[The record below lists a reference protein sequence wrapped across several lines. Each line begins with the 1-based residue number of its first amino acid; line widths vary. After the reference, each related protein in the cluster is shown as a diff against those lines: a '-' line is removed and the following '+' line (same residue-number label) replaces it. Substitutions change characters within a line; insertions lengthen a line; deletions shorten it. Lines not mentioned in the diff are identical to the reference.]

1 MKLKKIFKMSYN
13 TNNIDKVL
21 GQRIDSPTTYTPD
34 ILVRE
39 ERQRNRTYLGLQ
51 DESLPFVG
59 YDIWNGY
66 ECSALT
72 DSGLPVTCVAKVV
85 YPCTNK
91 FIVESK
97 SMKLY
102 WNGFNMQPMGKTVK
116 DVLKNIKS
124 TAEKDLSNLLE
135 TDVKVELFS
144 QLLTDRGEE
153 QRDWEESY
161 SPGSPWE
168 VLENIPAAKKMEFK
182 VFNETPDLLKV
193 KKLPFKDVESNFF
206 MSTLLRSNCKIT
218 HQPDSGDI
226 YIYYKGNKTVTKE
239 SLLEWVVS
247 LRNECHFHEEIC
259 EAAYKRLW
267 DALQPD
273 ELLVTCFYA
282 RRGGWDIVPIRASNK
297 ALLNKNLT
305 NPKAYY
311 FKFPRQ

>member
-1 MKLKKIFKMSYN
+1 MN

-21 GQRIDSPTTYTPD
+21 GQRVDSPTTYTPE

-59 YDIWNGY
+59 FDIWNGY

-72 DSGLPVTCVAKVV
+72 ESGLPVTCVAKVV
-85 YPCTNK
+85 YSCSNK
-91 FIVESK
+91 YIVESK

-102 WNGFNMQPMGKTVK
+102 WNGFNMQPMGKNVK
-116 DVLKNIKS
+116 EVLKNIKT
-124 TAEKDLSNLLE
+124 TAEKDLSALLE
-135 TDVKVELFS
+135 TEVKVELYS
-144 QLLTDRGEE
+144 QLLEN
-153 QRDWEESY
+153 RDEAQNNWAGSY
-161 SPGSPWE
+161 TPSNPWE
-168 VLENIPAAKKMEFK
+168 VLENIPAAKKMKFT

-193 KKLPFKDVESNFF
+193 EDNIGAKHY
-206 MSTLLRSNCKIT
+206 MSSLLRSNCKIT

-226 YIYYKGNKTVTKE
+226 YIYYSGNKSVTEE

-247 LRNECHFHEEIC
+247 FRNECHFHEEIC

-267 DALQPD
+267 DALQPK

-282 RRGGWDIVPIRASNK
+282 RRGGWDIVPTRASNK
-297 ALLNKNLT
+297 KLLDKNLI
-305 NPKAYY
+305 NPKSYY

>member
-1 MKLKKIFKMSYN
+1 MN

-21 GQRIDSPTTYTPD
+21 GQRVDSPTTYTPE

-59 YDIWNGY
+59 FDIWNGY

-72 DSGLPVTCVAKVV
+72 ESGLPVTCVAKVV

-91 FIVESK
+91 YIVESK

-116 DVLKNIKS
+116 EVLKNIKT
-124 TAEKDLSNLLE
+124 TAEKDLSALLE
-135 TDVKVELFS
+135 TEVKVELYS
-144 QLLTDRGEE
+144 QLLEN
-153 QRDWEESY
+153 RDEAQNNWAGSY
-161 SPGSPWE
+161 MPSNPWE
-168 VLENIPAAKKMEFK
+168 VLENIPAAKKMKFT

-193 KKLPFKDVESNFF
+193 EDNIGAKHY
-206 MSTLLRSNCKIT
+206 MSSLLRSNCKIT

-226 YIYYKGNKTVTKE
+226 YIYYSGNKSVTEE

-247 LRNECHFHEEIC
+247 FRNECHFHEEIC

-267 DALQPD
+267 DALQPK

-282 RRGGWDIVPIRASNK
+282 RRGGWDIVPTRASNK
-297 ALLNKNLT
+297 KLLDKNLI
-305 NPKAYY
+305 NPKSYY

>member
-1 MKLKKIFKMSYN
+1 MN

-21 GQRIDSPTTYTPD
+21 GQRVDSPTTYTPE

-51 DESLPFVG
+51 DENLPFVG
-59 YDIWNGY
+59 FDIWNGY

-72 DSGLPVTCVAKVV
+72 ESGLPVTCVAKVV

-91 FIVESK
+91 YIVESK

-116 DVLKNIKS
+116 EVLKNIKT
-124 TAEKDLSNLLE
+124 TAEKDLSALLE
-135 TDVKVELFS
+135 TEVKVELHS
-144 QLLTDRGEE
+144 QLLENRGDE
-153 QRDWEESY
+153 QSY
-161 SPGSPWE
+161 WAAEYAPADVWT
-168 VLENIPAAKKMEFK
+168 VLENIPAAKKMKFT

-193 KKLPFKDVESNFF
+193 EDSTGAKHY
-206 MSTLLRSNCKIT
+206 MSSLLRSNCKIT

-226 YIYYKGNKTVTKE
+226 YIYYSGNKSVTEE

-247 LRNECHFHEEIC
+247 FRNECHFHEEIC

-267 DALQPD
+267 DALQPK

-282 RRGGWDIVPIRASNK
+282 RRGGWDIVPTRASNK
-297 ALLNKNLT
+297 KLLDKNLI
-305 NPKAYY
+305 NPKSYY

>member
-1 MKLKKIFKMSYN
+1 MN

-21 GQRIDSPTTYTPD
+21 GQRVDSPTTYTPE

-59 YDIWNGY
+59 FDIWNGY

-72 DSGLPVTCVAKVV
+72 ESGLPVTCVAKVV

-91 FIVESK
+91 YIVESK

-116 DVLKNIKS
+116 EVLKNIKT
-124 TAEKDLSNLLE
+124 TAEKDLSALLE
-135 TDVKVELFS
+135 TEVKVELYS
-144 QLLTDRGEE
+144 QLLEN
-153 QRDWEESY
+153 RDEAQNNWAGSY
-161 SPGSPWE
+161 TPSNPWE
-168 VLENIPAAKKMEFK
+168 VLENIPAAKKMKFT

-193 KKLPFKDVESNFF
+193 EDNIGAKHY
-206 MSTLLRSNCKIT
+206 MSSLLRSNCKIT

-226 YIYYKGNKTVTKE
+226 YIYYSGNKSVTEE

-247 LRNECHFHEEIC
+247 FRNECHFHEEIC

-267 DALQPD
+267 DALQPK

-282 RRGGWDIVPIRASNK
+282 RRGGWDIVPTRASSK
-297 ALLNKNLT
+297 KLLDKNLI
-305 NPKAYY
+305 NSKSYY

>member
-1 MKLKKIFKMSYN
+1 MN

-21 GQRIDSPTTYTPD
+21 GQRVDSPTTYTPE

-51 DESLPFVG
+51 DERLPFVG
-59 YDIWNGY
+59 FDIWNGY

-72 DSGLPVTCVAKVV
+72 ESGLPVTCVAKVV

-91 FIVESK
+91 YIVESK

-116 DVLKNIKS
+116 EVLKNIKT
-124 TAEKDLSNLLE
+124 TAEKDLSALLE
-135 TDVKVELFS
+135 TEVKVELYS
-144 QLLTDRGEE
+144 QLLEN
-153 QRDWEESY
+153 RDEAQNDWAGSY
-161 SPGSPWE
+161 TPSNPWE
-168 VLENIPAAKKMEFK
+168 VLENIPAAKKMKFT

-193 KKLPFKDVESNFF
+193 EDNIGAKHY
-206 MSTLLRSNCKIT
+206 MSSLLRSNCKIT

-226 YIYYKGNKTVTKE
+226 YIYYSGNKSVTEE

-247 LRNECHFHEEIC
+247 FRNECHFHEEIC

-267 DALQPD
+267 DALQPK

-282 RRGGWDIVPIRASNK
+282 RRGGWDIVPTRASNK
-297 ALLNKNLT
+297 KLLDKNLI
-305 NPKAYY
+305 NPKSYY

>member
-1 MKLKKIFKMSYN
+1 MSYN

-21 GQRIDSPTTYTPD
+21 GQRVDSPTTYTPD

-51 DESLPFVG
+51 DDNLPFVG

-91 FIVESK
+91 YIVESK

-102 WNGFNMQPMGKTVK
+102 WNGFNMSRMGRTPKE
-116 DVLKNIKS
+116 VLKGIKM
-124 TAEKDLSNLLE
+124 TAESDLSKLLE

-144 QLLTDRGEE
+144 QLLE
-153 QRDWEESY
+153 QREDEQLAWFGEY
-161 SPGSPWE
+161 SPEVLWT
-168 VLENIPAAKKMEFK
+168 VLENIPSAKKMKFT
-182 VFNETPDLLKV
+182 VFNETPDLLKTIGSY
-193 KKLPFKDVESNFF
+193 DSQYRY

-226 YIYYKGNKTVTKE
+226 YIAYSGKKTVTE
-239 SLLEWVVS
+239 SSLLEWIVS

-267 DALQPD
+267 DVLQPD
-273 ELLVTCFYA
+273 ELVVTCFYA
-282 RRGGWDIVPIRASNK
+282 RRGGWDIVPTRASSK
-297 ALLNKNLT
+297 KLLDKGLI

>member
-1 MKLKKIFKMSYN
+1 MN

-21 GQRIDSPTTYTPD
+21 GQRVDSPTTYTPD

-51 DESLPFVG
+51 DGSLPFVG
-59 YDIWNGY
+59 FDIWNGY

-72 DSGLPVTCVAKVV
+72 ESGLPVTCVAKVV

-91 FIVESK
+91 YIVESK

-102 WNGFNMQPMGKTVK
+102 WNGFNMQSMGKNVK
-116 DVLKNIKS
+116 DVLKNIKT
-124 TAEKDLSNLLE
+124 TAEKDLSALLE
-135 TDVKVELFS
+135 TEVKVELYS
-144 QLLTDRGEE
+144 QLLENRNEKQNAWAADYNPADVWT
-153 QRDWEESY
+153 
-161 SPGSPWE
+161 
-168 VLENIPAAKKMEFK
+168 VLENIPAAKKMKFT

-193 KKLPFKDVESNFF
+193 EDNIGAKHY
-206 MSTLLRSNCKIT
+206 MSSLLRSNCKIT

-226 YIYYKGNKTVTKE
+226 YIYYNGSKSVTEE

-247 LRNECHFHEEIC
+247 FRNECHFHEEIC

-282 RRGGWDIVPIRASNK
+282 RRGGWDIVPTRASNK
-297 ALLNKNLT
+297 KLLDKNLI
-305 NPKAYY
+305 NPKSYY

>member
-1 MKLKKIFKMSYN
+1 MN

-21 GQRIDSPTTYTPD
+21 GQRVDSPTTYTPE

-39 ERQRNRTYLGLQ
+39 ERQRNRTHLGLQ
-51 DESLPFVG
+51 DEKLPFVG

-72 DSGLPVTCVAKVV
+72 ESGLPVTCVAKVV

-91 FIVESK
+91 YIVESK

-116 DVLKNIKS
+116 EVLKNIEK
-124 TAEKDLSNLLE
+124 TAEEDLSRLLE
-135 TDVKVELFS
+135 TAVKVELFS
-144 QLLTDRGEE
+144 QLLQPRTEE
-153 QRDWEESY
+153 QEAWHTSYAPGVEWWVPLEE
-161 SPGSPWE
+161 
-168 VLENIPAAKKMEFK
+168 IPAAKKMKFN

-193 KKLPFKDVESNFF
+193 IDEPGSKHY

-226 YIYYKGNKTVTKE
+226 YIYYKGDKTVTEE
-239 SLLEWVVS
+239 SLLEWIVS
-247 LRNECHFHEEIC
+247 FRNECHFHEEIC

-267 DALQPD
+267 DALQPK

-282 RRGGWDIVPIRASNK
+282 RRGGWDIVPTRASSK
-297 ALLNKNLT
+297 KLLSKDLI
-305 NPKAYY
+305 NPKSYY

>member
-1 MKLKKIFKMSYN
+1 MN

-21 GQRIDSPTTYTPD
+21 GQRVDSPTTYTPE

-59 YDIWNGY
+59 FDIWNGY

-72 DSGLPVTCVAKVV
+72 ESGLPVTCVAKVV

-91 FIVESK
+91 YIVESK

-116 DVLKNIKS
+116 EVLKNIKT
-124 TAEKDLSNLLE
+124 TAEKDLSALLE
-135 TDVKVELFS
+135 TEVKVELYS
-144 QLLTDRGEE
+144 QLLEN
-153 QRDWEESY
+153 RDEAQNDWAGSY
-161 SPGSPWE
+161 TPSNPWE
-168 VLENIPAAKKMEFK
+168 VLENIPAAKKMKFT

-193 KKLPFKDVESNFF
+193 EDNIGAKHY
-206 MSTLLRSNCKIT
+206 MSSLLRSNCKIT

-226 YIYYKGNKTVTKE
+226 YIYYSGNKSVTEE

-247 LRNECHFHEEIC
+247 FRNECHFHEEIC

-267 DALQPD
+267 DALQPK

-282 RRGGWDIVPIRASNK
+282 RRGGWDIVPTRASNK
-297 ALLNKNLT
+297 KLLDKNLI
-305 NPKAYY
+305 NPKSYY

>member
-1 MKLKKIFKMSYN
+1 MN

-21 GQRIDSPTTYTPD
+21 GQRVDSPTTYTPE

-59 YDIWNGY
+59 FDIWNGY

-72 DSGLPVTCVAKVV
+72 ESGLPVTCVAKVV

-91 FIVESK
+91 YIVESK

-116 DVLKNIKS
+116 EVLKNIKT
-124 TAEKDLSNLLE
+124 TAEKDLSALLE
-135 TDVKVELFS
+135 TEVKVELHS
-144 QLLTDRGEE
+144 QLLENRDDE
-153 QRDWEESY
+153 QSY
-161 SPGSPWE
+161 WAAEYAPADVWS
-168 VLENIPAAKKMEFK
+168 VLENIPVAKKMKFT

-193 KKLPFKDVESNFF
+193 EDNIGAKHY
-206 MSTLLRSNCKIT
+206 MSSLLRSNCKIT

-226 YIYYKGNKTVTKE
+226 YIYYSGNKSVTEE

-247 LRNECHFHEEIC
+247 FRNECHFHEEIC

-267 DALQPD
+267 DALQPK

-282 RRGGWDIVPIRASNK
+282 RRGGWDIVPTRASNK
-297 ALLNKNLT
+297 KLLDKNLI
-305 NPKAYY
+305 NPKSYY

>member
-1 MKLKKIFKMSYN
+1 MN

-21 GQRIDSPTTYTPD
+21 GQRVDSPTTYTPE

-59 YDIWNGY
+59 FDIWNGY

-72 DSGLPVTCVAKVV
+72 ESGLPVTCVAKVV

-91 FIVESK
+91 YIVESK

-102 WNGFNMQPMGKTVK
+102 WNGFNMQPMGKNVK
-116 DVLKNIKS
+116 EVLKNIKT
-124 TAEKDLSNLLE
+124 TAEKDLSALLE
-135 TDVKVELFS
+135 TEVKVELYS
-144 QLLTDRGEE
+144 QLLENRDEE
-153 QRDWEESY
+153 LDIWSSDY
-161 SPGSPWE
+161 TPGDVWT
-168 VLENIPAAKKMEFK
+168 VLENIPAAKKMKFT

-193 KKLPFKDVESNFF
+193 EDNIGAKHY

-226 YIYYKGNKTVTKE
+226 YIYYNGDKSVTEE

-247 LRNECHFHEEIC
+247 FRNECHFHEEIC

-267 DALQPD
+267 DALQPK

-282 RRGGWDIVPIRASNK
+282 RRGGWDIVPTRASNK
-297 ALLNKNLT
+297 KLLDKNLI
-305 NPKAYY
+305 NPKSYY

>member
-1 MKLKKIFKMSYN
+1 MN

-21 GQRIDSPTTYTPD
+21 GQRVDSPTTYTPE

-59 YDIWNGY
+59 FDIWNGY

-72 DSGLPVTCVAKVV
+72 ESGLPVTCVAKVV

-91 FIVESK
+91 YIVESK

-116 DVLKNIKS
+116 EVLKNIKT
-124 TAEKDLSNLLE
+124 TAEKDLSALLE
-135 TDVKVELFS
+135 TEVKVELYS
-144 QLLTDRGEE
+144 QLLEN
-153 QRDWEESY
+153 RDEAQNDWAGSY
-161 SPGSPWE
+161 TPSNPWE
-168 VLENIPAAKKMEFK
+168 VLENISAAKKMKFT

-193 KKLPFKDVESNFF
+193 EDNIGAKHY
-206 MSTLLRSNCKIT
+206 MSSLLRSNCKIT

-226 YIYYKGNKTVTKE
+226 YIYYSGNKSVTEE

-247 LRNECHFHEEIC
+247 FRNECHFHEEIC

-267 DALQPD
+267 DALQPK

-282 RRGGWDIVPIRASNK
+282 RRGGWDIVPTRASNK
-297 ALLNKNLT
+297 KLLDKNLI
-305 NPKAYY
+305 NPKSYY